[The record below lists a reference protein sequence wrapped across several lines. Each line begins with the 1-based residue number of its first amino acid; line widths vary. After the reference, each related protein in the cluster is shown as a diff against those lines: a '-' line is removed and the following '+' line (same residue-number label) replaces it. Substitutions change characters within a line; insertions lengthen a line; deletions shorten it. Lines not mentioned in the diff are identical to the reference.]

1 MRVLITGGH
10 GQLGHALHGALTE
23 DDVSAPGHSDLDVT
37 DRTAVKRLVE
47 EFRPDVV
54 IHSAAW
60 TDTAGCET
68 DPERAIA
75 VNAIGAGH
83 VAEACATVGATIV
96 YVSTNEVFDG
106 EALEAYDENSTSRPL
121 NSYGLSKLA
130 GERAVAMAL
139 ERHAIVRTSWLY
151 GPGRSSFP
159 EKVLA
164 SAGEDG
170 KLRMVTDE
178 VASPTCTLDLA
189 AAIARLITTEPR
201 GVFHLVN
208 AGGCSRL
215 EWAEAILETAGMA
228 AIQVEA
234 VTQADFGAPYRKPAF
249 SVLANSRAAAL
260 GIEMRPWRVA
270 LDDYF
275 RLSESLSAAAPS
287 KLQ

>member
-1 MRVLITGGH
+1 MEPY
-10 GQLGHALHGALTE
+10 AENA
-23 DDVSAPGHSDLDVT
+23 
-37 DRTAVKRLVE
+37 
-47 EFRPDVV
+47 
-54 IHSAAW
+54 
-60 TDTAGCET
+60 ET
-68 DPERAIA
+68 
-75 VNAIGAGH
+75 
-83 VAEACATVGATIV
+83 
-96 YVSTNEVFDG
+96 
-106 EALEAYDENSTSRPL
+106 RPL

-151 GPGRSSFP
+151 GPGRLSFP

-164 SAGEDG
+164 RAREDG

-189 AAIARLITTEPR
+189 SAIVRLITNEPR

-215 EWAEAILETAGMA
+215 EWAEAILEAAGLA
-228 AIQVEA
+228 AVQVDA

-249 SVLANSRAAAL
+249 SVLANTRAAAL

-270 LDDYF
+270 LGDYF
-275 RLSESLSAAAPS
+275 RLSESVSAGAPG
-287 KLQ
+287 KPQ

>member
-1 MRVLITGGH
+1 MRVLVTGGK
-10 GQLGHALHGALTE
+10 GQLGQALAGALVQEEVT
-23 DDVSAPGHSDLDVT
+23 ALGHDDLDVT
-37 DRTAVKRLVE
+37 EKPAVAEAVRGI
-47 EFRPDVV
+47 RPEVV
-54 IHSAAW
+54 IHAAAW
-60 TDTAGCET
+60 TDTIGCES

-75 VNAIGAGH
+75 VNATGAGY
-83 VAEACATVGATIV
+83 VAEACAAVGATMV
-96 YVSTNEVFDG
+96 YVSSNEVFDG
-106 EALEAYDENSTSRPL
+106 EALEPYAENAQALPL

-130 GERAVAMAL
+130 GERAVAMVL

-151 GPGRSSFP
+151 GPGRLSFP

-164 SAGEDG
+164 RAREDG

-208 AGGCSRL
+208 VGGCSRL

-228 AIQVEA
+228 EVQVEA
-234 VTQADFGAPYRKPAF
+234 VTQADFGAPCRKPAF
-249 SVLANSRAAAL
+249 SVLANSRAAAR
-260 GIEMRPWRVA
+260 GIELRPWRVA

-275 RLSESLSAAAPS
+275 RHSDSLAVGAPS